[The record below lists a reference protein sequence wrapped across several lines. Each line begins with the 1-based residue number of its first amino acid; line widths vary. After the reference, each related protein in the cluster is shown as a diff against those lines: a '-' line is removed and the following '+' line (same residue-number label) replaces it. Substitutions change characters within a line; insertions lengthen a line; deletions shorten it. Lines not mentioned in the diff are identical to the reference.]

1 MNDLDYA
8 RTVPCPAC
16 KMLADSSCIDPDT
29 GAKVNGVHQTRIYR
43 AYVVAEAGAHNR
55 AVELAAEVDT
65 LKSRIAE
72 LEPLARAAIHYMNCR
87 DGEVGGAYA
96 ALAAAVIDYE
106 RRESP

>member
-55 AVELAAEVDT
+55 AVELATEVDQLRTRVAT
-65 LKSRIAE
+65 LDAVAS
-72 LEPLARAAIHYMNCR
+72 AAATYMNCP
-87 DGEVGGAYA
+87 DGQIGDAYD
-96 ALAAAVIDYE
+96 ALAAAVIAYE
-106 RRESP
+106 RKESQ